1 MASNQLATVPDV
13 NLVKKLSSHLPQL
26 IRLIQTNKLQ
36 FEEQQYPPAVW
47 DSTLI
52 SKSKYLHFC
61 RCEQLLPRLIL
72 KEIFFHSARRLPY
85 GSAYRAQLQS
95 RTILITDNAIQRLTH
110 VIDRLQ

>member
-1 MASNQLATVPDV
+1 
-13 NLVKKLSSHLPQL
+13 
-26 IRLIQTNKLQ
+26 
-36 FEEQQYPPAVW
+36 PAVW

-52 SKSKYLHFC
+52 SKSKYLHLC

-72 KEIFFHSARRLPY
+72 KENFFHSARRLPY

>member
-36 FEEQQYPPAVW
+36 FEEQQYRPKNLLHKAKLSLL
-47 DSTLI
+47 DYALGIDYSLI
-52 SKSKYLHFC
+52 
-61 RCEQLLPRLIL
+61 RNGILI
-72 KEIFFHSARRLPY
+72 IISSCTRRLPY